1 MIRIL
6 FPLFLSEEMR
16 LALMSAAFPY
26 LSQTILPKH
35 IKVFKDSSHTILLCG
50 QSGLLTHTC
59 MLFSSG
65 SCFDNTMSCYRDMPA
80 ATCQGHCQP
89 IQCTSVSTRY
99 LRVLASGQLDTIWR
113 VVSLSPFPN
122 ITINLFLWL
131 NRSSTNMVAQAM
143 HMLKLVLVSPSY

>member
-35 IKVFKDSSHTILLCG
+35 IKVFKDSSRTILLCG

-59 MLFSSG
+59 MLFSAG
-65 SCFDNTMSCYRDMPA
+65 SCFDNMMSCYRDVPA
-80 ATCQGHCQP
+80 ITCQGPCQP

-143 HMLKLVLVSPSY
+143 HRC